1 MTFNNNVLVSYAFNG
16 PGHITGTI
24 GFLKKNSGTVTFNN
38 TNTFTGLAN
47 ITNGTVVVGAGG
59 SLADASYSVAAG
71 AGLTVNGS
79 LAAAPIT
86 NAGALVVG
94 NTGALDPA
102 TTLVNHAGGSAS
114 ATFASA
120 AQTLAT
126 ITGDWNGHP
135 HRHGPDDQ
143 RHVAIR
149 WADRR
154 HRQRRYR
161 Q

>member
-1 MTFNNNVLVSYAFNG
+1 MAITVGSAGTDNFAPGSMTFNNNVLVSYAFNG

-102 TTLVNHAGGSAS
+102 TTLVNQGAGPRPLSPA
-114 ATFASA
+114 
-120 AQTLAT
+120 
-126 ITGDWNGHP
+126 
-135 HRHGPDDQ
+135 R
-143 RHVAIR
+143 RRR
-149 WADRR
+149 WP
-154 HRQRRYR
+154 Q
-161 Q
+161 